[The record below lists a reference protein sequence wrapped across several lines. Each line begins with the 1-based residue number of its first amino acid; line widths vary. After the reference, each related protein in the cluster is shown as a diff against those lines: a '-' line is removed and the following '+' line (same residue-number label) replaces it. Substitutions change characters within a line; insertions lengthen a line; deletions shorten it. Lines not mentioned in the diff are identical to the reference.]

1 MQWVKRTTFFN
12 LLEETMSNNVK
23 KFKKPIGEDSIYKLM
38 LIITFVVAGAF
49 FVINII
55 RLNLMG
61 MIAIGGCLLAFGGA
75 LLIMKLIKLHKR
87 KKQLVVCV
95 MLMFLVFVISLF
107 SGDFYSDDFTLYLA
121 VIALS
126 GVYLEPAVTK
136 VQMVLVN
143 VLLALQYIIHPEK
156 ADPLSQYIM
165 CMVLTTLTVIIFLQV
180 IKRGRSFIQVGDDRS
195 EEAEGLVASITKAGT
210 ELQQNCETSAKRVE
224 GLKDASD
231 KLEERTRELKDG
243 SDNIIES
250 AKDIVHSFDGV
261 HETVKFSEEQISIM
275 NAEVKH
281 VEDALAENK
290 KNMAEMSAQ
299 MNSVKQ
305 AVDEA
310 NAVFEKLQKQ
320 IQEISVVTD
329 QLNSIAAS
337 TNMLALN
344 ASIEAARAGQS
355 GAGFAVV
362 ASKVQELAV
371 DSNRCSGQVV
381 EVVTAMQSQIEI
393 TTEQLGESTEAID
406 ASIGALAGLQDS
418 FDDLTVQFEALYDNI
433 EAQNINV
440 EKMDSEIS
448 QLETRINEMS
458 ACTEENQAYVDEI
471 ANAVELYR
479 NHMQLVITDT
489 QQVND
494 LSVSMLAISKEREQA

>member
-1 MQWVKRTTFFN
+1 
-12 LLEETMSNNVK
+12 MSNNVK
-23 KFKKPIGEDSIYKLM
+23 KFSKPIGEDSIYKMM

-49 FVINII
+49 FIKNVISFSIV
-55 RLNLMG
+55 G
-61 MIAIGGCLLAFGGA
+61 MAVIGGCLLVLAAA
-75 LLIMKLIKLHKR
+75 LFFMKLFKLHKH

-107 SGDFYSDDFTLYLA
+107 SGNFYSDDFTLYLA

-126 GVYLEPAVTK
+126 GLYLEPTVTK

-143 VLLALQYIIHPEK
+143 VLLILQYIINPGK

-165 CMVLTTLTVIIFLQV
+165 CMVLTTLTAVLFLQV
-180 IKRGRSFIQVGDDRS
+180 IKRGRSFIQVGADRS
-195 EEAEGLVASITKAGT
+195 EEAEELVASITKAGT

-261 HETVKFSEEQISIM
+261 HETVKFSGEQISIM
-275 NAEVKH
+275 NTEVKD

-290 KNMAEMSAQ
+290 KNMQAMSQQ
-299 MNSVKQ
+299 MNSVKS

-310 NAVFEKLQKQ
+310 NEVFAKLQKQ
-320 IQEISVVTD
+320 ILEISAVTD
-329 QLNSIAAS
+329 QLNSIASS

-393 TTEQLGESTEAID
+393 TTEQLGESTDAID
-406 ASIGALAGLQDS
+406 SSINALEGLQNS
-418 FDDLTVQFEALYDNI
+418 FDALTDKFGALYDNI
-433 EAQNINV
+433 EAQNENV
-440 EKMDSEIS
+440 GKMDSEIR

-458 ACTEENQAYVDEI
+458 ACTEENQTYVDEI
-471 ANAVELYR
+471 SNMVDLYKS
-479 NHMQLVITDT
+479 HMQLVVTDT

-494 LSVSMLAISKEREQA
+494 LSASMLAISKDREQK

>member
-1 MQWVKRTTFFN
+1 MGV
-12 LLEETMSNNVK
+12 E

-38 LIITFVVAGAF
+38 LIITFVVAGVF
-49 FVINII
+49 FVKNII
-55 RLNLMG
+55 SLSISG
-61 MIAIGGCLLAFGGA
+61 MIAIGGCLLVLGIA
-75 LLIMKLIKLHKR
+75 LLIMKMIKLNKR
-87 KKQLVVCV
+87 KKQLVVCI
-95 MLMFLVFVISLF
+95 MLMFVVFVISLF
-107 SGDFYSDDFTLYLA
+107 SGNFYSDDFTLYLA

-126 GVYLEPAVTK
+126 GLYLEPIITK
-136 VQMVLVN
+136 VQAVLVN
-143 VLLALQYIIHPEK
+143 VLLALQYIINPGK

-165 CMVLTTLTVIIFLQV
+165 CMVLTTLTAILFLQV
-180 IKRGRSFIQVGDDRS
+180 IKRGRSFIQVGVERS
-195 EEAEGLVASITKAGT
+195 DEAEGLVASITKAGT
-210 ELQQNCETSAKRVE
+210 ELQENCETSAKRVE
-224 GLKDASD
+224 VLKDASD

-250 AKDIVHSFDGV
+250 AKDIVHSFDDV
-261 HETVKFSEEQISIM
+261 HETVQSTGEQISIM
-275 NAEVKH
+275 NTEVKR

-290 KNMAEMSAQ
+290 KNMKEMSQQ

-310 NAVFEKLQKQ
+310 NEVFAKLQKQ
-320 IQEISVVTD
+320 IQEISAVTD
-329 QLNSIAAS
+329 QLNGIATS

-371 DSNRCSGQVV
+371 DSNRCSSQVV

-393 TTEQLGESTEAID
+393 TTEQLGESTDAID
-406 ASIGALAGLQDS
+406 LSIGALEGLQNS

-433 EAQNINV
+433 EAQNVNV
-440 EKMDSEIS
+440 SKMDSEIN

-458 ACTEENQAYVDEI
+458 ACTEENQAYVEEI
-471 ANAVELYR
+471 ANAVEMYKS
-479 NHMQLVITDT
+479 HMQLVVNDT

-494 LSVSMLAISKEREQA
+494 LSASMLAISKEREQTS